1 MFISKL
7 KMFGMRDI
15 LKVASSVPV
24 TVGAV
29 QAVIAHQKVK
39 RALPQPAYFG
49 ALQFYCHA
57 INNRFSTCGNRFG
70 MAGDLHETQPA

>member
-1 MFISKL
+1 MF
-7 KMFGMRDI
+7 RTCDI
-15 LKVASSVPV
+15 LKVASFIFV

-39 RALPQPAYFG
+39 RALSQSAYFG

-57 INNRFSTCGNRFG
+57 INNRFSTCGDRFG
-70 MAGDLHETQPA
+70 TAGDLYETQSA

>member
-7 KMFGMRDI
+7 KMFRTCDI
-15 LKVASSVPV
+15 LKVASFIFV

-39 RALPQPAYFG
+39 RALPQSAYFG

-57 INNRFSTCGNRFG
+57 VYNWFSTGRDRFG